1 MYSEN
6 HKMLMKEIKYDANR
20 WKDSICSQIARLK
33 IAKMTILP
41 KVIQGFS
48 ASYIKLL
55 MAFSTK
61 LKQKISK
68 AVWKHK
74 RPQIAK
80 AILRKKNSWRNQ
92 AS

>member
-41 KVIQGFS
+41 KVI
-48 ASYIKLL
+48 
-55 MAFSTK
+55 
-61 LKQKISK
+61 
-68 AVWKHK
+68 
-74 RPQIAK
+74 
-80 AILRKKNSWRNQ
+80 
-92 AS
+92 